1 VHKAKVTVVKRVAD
15 GEYIM
20 PWVEQ
25 KGAAIACCTDG
36 YRPVVFK
43 IERIE
48 E

>member
-1 VHKAKVTVVKRVAD
+1 MHKAKVMVVKRVAD
-15 GEYIM
+15 GEYTT

-43 IERIE
+43 IEWIE

>member
-1 VHKAKVTVVKRVAD
+1 MGG
-15 GEYIM
+15 GEYTT